1 MYYIYVC
8 IIYIYVLYIYMYLKK
23 NFQPTGVTRKVGMGR
38 PVGMMQFAL
47 DCHRTSYLG
56 LLSFALFSLFSFL
69 CSDIYIYI

>member
-1 MYYIYVC
+1 MYY
-8 IIYIYVLYIYMYLKK
+8 IYIYVLYIYMYLKK

-56 LLSFALFSLFSFL
+56 LLSLALFSLFSFL